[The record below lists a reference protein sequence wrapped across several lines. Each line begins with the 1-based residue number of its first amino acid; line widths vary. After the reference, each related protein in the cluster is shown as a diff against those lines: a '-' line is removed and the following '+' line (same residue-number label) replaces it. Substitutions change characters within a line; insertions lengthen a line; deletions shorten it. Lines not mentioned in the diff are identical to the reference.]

1 MSNLN
6 KMQQQQASGM
16 TPAES
21 IKANLKA
28 NTLAQHESLKAN
40 QKKAKEPIV
49 LLGDKVNLALQ
60 NSANELGKAEQHGTS
75 ASICIR
81 DSIGYAE
88 PVFEKFDYAEW
99 TQAIKNMNA
108 TLVKSFDVTTST
120 ADDILT
126 KNLIKALPFDKPK
139 KVGKDSE
146 RMRNKREAEKKFAHM
161 GIAEL
166 KALMT
171 KTDVIETMKTLISV
185 IAQKEKSSVKDSE
198 KVAKEFIKQQK
209 LVISEFTKDA
219 TQEQLV
225 GMVQYIQTIKN

>member
-6 KMQQQQASGM
+6 KVTTVTVG
-16 TPAES
+16 
-21 IKANLKA
+21 KG
-28 NTLAQHESLKAN
+28 LKAN
-40 QKKAKEPIV
+40 QKKAQESV
-49 LLGDKVNLALQ
+49 LVLSNEVNEALQ
-60 NSANELGKAEQHGTS
+60 NSANELGKAEQHGNS
-75 ASICIR
+75 ASACITN
-81 DSIGYAE
+81 SIGYAK

-99 TQAIKNMNA
+99 TQAIKNMNGM
-108 TLVKSFDVTTST
+108 LVKSFDITVST

-126 KNLIKALPFDKPK
+126 KNLVKALPFDKPK

-146 RMRNKREAEKKFAHM
+146 RMRAKREAEKKFAHM

-171 KTDVIETMKTLISV
+171 KTDAIETMKTLISV
-185 IAQKEKSSVKDSE
+185 IGQKEKSSVKDSE

>member
-6 KMQQQQASGM
+6 KVTTVTAG
-16 TPAES
+16 
-21 IKANLKA
+21 KG
-28 NTLAQHESLKAN
+28 LKAN
-40 QKKAKEPIV
+40 QKKAQESTLV
-49 LLGDKVNLALQ
+49 LSNEVNEALQ
-60 NSANELGKAEQHGTS
+60 KSADELGKAEQHGNS
-75 ASICIR
+75 AGVCITN
-81 DSIGYAE
+81 SIGYAE

-108 TLVKSFDVTTST
+108 LLVANFDVTTST

-146 RMRNKREAEKKFAHM
+146 RMRAKREAEKKFSHM

>member
-6 KMQQQQASGM
+6 KV
-16 TPAES
+16 TPV
-21 IKANLKA
+21 
-28 NTLAQHESLKAN
+28 ESLKAN
-40 QKKAKEPIV
+40 QKKAQESV
-49 LLGDKVNLALQ
+49 LVLSNEVNEALQ
-60 NSANELGKAEQHGTS
+60 NSANELGKAEQHGNS
-75 ASICIR
+75 ASACITN
-81 DSIGYAE
+81 SIAYAE

-99 TQAIKNMNA
+99 TQAIKNMNGM
-108 TLVKSFDVTTST
+108 LVNSFNITTST
-120 ADDILT
+120 ADDIIT

-146 RMRNKREAEKKFAHM
+146 RMRENRADEKPFMHM
-161 GIAEL
+161 GIAE
-166 KALMT
+166 
-171 KTDVIETMKTLISV
+171 IRTLIKKSADDSQALKILLSV
-185 IAQKEKSSVKDSE
+185 LTKKEKSTVKDSE

>member
-6 KMQQQQASGM
+6 KVTTVTAG
-16 TPAES
+16 
-21 IKANLKA
+21 KG
-28 NTLAQHESLKAN
+28 LKAN
-40 QKKAKEPIV
+40 QKKAQESTLV
-49 LLGDKVNLALQ
+49 LSNEVNEALHK
-60 NSANELGKAEQHGTS
+60 SANELGKAEQHGNS
-75 ASICIR
+75 AGVCITN
-81 DSIGYAE
+81 SIGYAE

-108 TLVKSFDVTTST
+108 LLVANFNVTTST

-126 KNLIKALPFDKPK
+126 KNLVKALPFDKPK

-146 RMRNKREAEKKFAHM
+146 RMRAKREAEKKFSHM

-185 IAQKEKSSVKDSE
+185 IAQKEKSSTKDSE

>member
-6 KMQQQQASGM
+6 KVTTVTAG
-16 TPAES
+16 
-21 IKANLKA
+21 KG
-28 NTLAQHESLKAN
+28 LKAN
-40 QKKAKEPIV
+40 QKKAQESTLV
-49 LLGDKVNLALQ
+49 LSNEVNEALHK
-60 NSANELGKAEQHGTS
+60 SANELGKAEQHGNS
-75 ASICIR
+75 AGVCITN
-81 DSIGYAE
+81 SIGYAE

-108 TLVKSFDVTTST
+108 LLVANFNVTTST

-126 KNLIKALPFDKPK
+126 KNLVKALPFDKPK

-146 RMRNKREAEKKFAHM
+146 RMRAKREAEKKFSHM

-198 KVAKEFIKQQK
+198 KVAKDFIKQQK

>member
-6 KMQQQQASGM
+6 KVTTVTAG
-16 TPAES
+16 
-21 IKANLKA
+21 KG
-28 NTLAQHESLKAN
+28 LKAN
-40 QKKAKEPIV
+40 QKKAQESTLV
-49 LLGDKVNLALQ
+49 LSNEVNEALHK
-60 NSANELGKAEQHGTS
+60 SANELGKAEQHGNS
-75 ASICIR
+75 AGVCITN
-81 DSIGYAE
+81 SIGYAE

-108 TLVKSFDVTTST
+108 LLVANFNVTTST

-126 KNLIKALPFDKPK
+126 KNLVKALPFDKPK

-146 RMRNKREAEKKFAHM
+146 RMRAKREAEKKFSHM

-171 KTDVIETMKTLISV
+171 KTDVIETMKTLIAV

>member
-6 KMQQQQASGM
+6 KVTTVTAG
-16 TPAES
+16 
-21 IKANLKA
+21 NG
-28 NTLAQHESLKAN
+28 LKAN
-40 QKKAKEPIV
+40 QKKAQESV
-49 LLGDKVNLALQ
+49 LVLSNEVNEALQ
-60 NSANELGKAEQHGTS
+60 NSANELGKAEQHGNS
-75 ASICIR
+75 ASVCITN
-81 DSIGYAE
+81 SIAYAK

-99 TQAIKNMNA
+99 TQAVKNINA
-108 TLVKSFDVTTST
+108 ELVANFNVTTST
-120 ADDILT
+120 ADDIIT

-185 IAQKEKSSVKDSE
+185 IAQKEKSTVKDSE

-219 TQEQLV
+219 SQEQLV

>member
-6 KMQQQQASGM
+6 KVTTVTVG
-16 TPAES
+16 
-21 IKANLKA
+21 KG
-28 NTLAQHESLKAN
+28 LKAN
-40 QKKAKEPIV
+40 QKKAQESV
-49 LLGDKVNLALQ
+49 LVLSTEVNEALQ
-60 NSANELGKAEQHGTS
+60 NSANELGKAEQHGNS
-75 ASICIR
+75 ASACITN
-81 DSIGYAE
+81 SIAYAK

-99 TQAIKNMNA
+99 TQAIKNMNGM
-108 TLVKSFDVTTST
+108 LVKSFDITVST

-126 KNLIKALPFDKPK
+126 KNLVKALPFDKPK

-146 RMRNKREAEKKFAHM
+146 RMRAKREAEKKFAHM

-171 KTDVIETMKTLISV
+171 KTDAIETMKTLISV
-185 IAQKEKSSVKDSE
+185 IGQKEKSSVKDSE

-219 TQEQLV
+219 SQEQLV

>member
-6 KMQQQQASGM
+6 KV
-16 TPAES
+16 TPLES
-21 IKANLKA
+21 CKINLRA
-28 NTLAQHESLKAN
+28 NTLQQAESLKAN
-40 QKKAKEPIV
+40 QKKAKEPV
-49 LLGDKVNLALQ
+49 LVLSNSVNLALQ
-60 NSANELGKAEQHGTS
+60 KSADELGKAEQHGTS
-75 ASICIR
+75 ASLCIR

-88 PVFEKFDYAEW
+88 PVFKTFDYAEW
-99 TQAIKNMNA
+99 TQAIKNMNGM
-108 TLVKSFDVTTST
+108 LVKSFDVTIST

-171 KTDVIETMKTLISV
+171 KTDVIETMKTLIAV

>member
-6 KMQQQQASGM
+6 KV
-16 TPAES
+16 TPV
-21 IKANLKA
+21 
-28 NTLAQHESLKAN
+28 ESLKAN
-40 QKKAKEPIV
+40 QKKAQESV
-49 LLGDKVNLALQ
+49 LVLSNEVNEALQ
-60 NSANELGKAEQHGTS
+60 NSANELGKAEQHGNS
-75 ASICIR
+75 ASVCITN
-81 DSIGYAE
+81 SIAYAK

-99 TQAIKNMNA
+99 TQAVKNINA
-108 TLVKSFDVTTST
+108 ELVANFNVTTST
-120 ADDILT
+120 ADDIIT

-185 IAQKEKSSVKDSE
+185 IAQKEKSTVKDSE

-219 TQEQLV
+219 SQEQLV

>member
-6 KMQQQQASGM
+6 KVTTVTAG
-16 TPAES
+16 
-21 IKANLKA
+21 KG
-28 NTLAQHESLKAN
+28 LKAN
-40 QKKAKEPIV
+40 QKKAQESTLV
-49 LLGDKVNLALQ
+49 LSNEVNEALQ
-60 NSANELGKAEQHGTS
+60 KSADELGKAEQHGNS
-75 ASICIR
+75 AGVCITN
-81 DSIGYAE
+81 SIGYAE

-108 TLVKSFDVTTST
+108 LLVANFNVTTST

-126 KNLIKALPFDKPK
+126 KNLVKALPFDKPK

-146 RMRNKREAEKKFAHM
+146 RMRAKREAEKKFSHM

-171 KTDVIETMKTLISV
+171 KTDVIETMKTLIAV

>member
-6 KMQQQQASGM
+6 KVTTVTAG
-16 TPAES
+16 
-21 IKANLKA
+21 KG
-28 NTLAQHESLKAN
+28 LKAN
-40 QKKAKEPIV
+40 QKKAQESTLV
-49 LLGDKVNLALQ
+49 LSNEVNEALHK
-60 NSANELGKAEQHGTS
+60 SANELGKAEQHGNS
-75 ASICIR
+75 AGVCITN
-81 DSIGYAE
+81 SIGYAE

-108 TLVKSFDVTTST
+108 LLVANFNVTTST

-126 KNLIKALPFDKPK
+126 KNLVKALPFDKPK

-146 RMRNKREAEKKFAHM
+146 RMRAKREAEKKFSHM

>member
-6 KMQQQQASGM
+6 KVTTVTVG
-16 TPAES
+16 
-21 IKANLKA
+21 KG
-28 NTLAQHESLKAN
+28 LKAN
-40 QKKAKEPIV
+40 QKKAQESTLI
-49 LLGDKVNLALQ
+49 LSNSVNLALQ
-60 NSANELGKAEQHGTS
+60 KSADELGKAEQHGNS
-75 ASICIR
+75 ASVCITN
-81 DSIGYAE
+81 SIGYAE

-108 TLVKSFDVTTST
+108 LLVANFDVTTST

-146 RMRNKREAEKKFAHM
+146 RMRAKREAEKKFAHM

-209 LVISEFTKDA
+209 LVISEFTKEA

>member
-6 KMQQQQASGM
+6 KVTTVTAG
-16 TPAES
+16 
-21 IKANLKA
+21 KG
-28 NTLAQHESLKAN
+28 LKAN
-40 QKKAKEPIV
+40 QKKAQESTLI
-49 LLGDKVNLALQ
+49 LSDSVNFALQ
-60 NSANELGKAEQHGTS
+60 KSADELGKAEQYGNS
-75 ASICIR
+75 ASDCIAN
-81 DSIGYAE
+81 SIGYAE
-88 PVFEKFDYAEW
+88 PVFKTFDYAEW
-99 TQAIKNMNA
+99 TQAIKNMNGM
-108 TLVKSFDVTTST
+108 LVKSFDITVST

-126 KNLIKALPFDKPK
+126 KNLVKALPFDKPK

-146 RMRNKREAEKKFAHM
+146 RMRAKREAEKKFAHM

-171 KTDVIETMKTLISV
+171 KTDAIETMKTLISV
-185 IAQKEKSSVKDSE
+185 IGQKEKSSVKDSE

-219 TQEQLV
+219 SQEQLV

>member
-6 KMQQQQASGM
+6 KVTTVTVG
-16 TPAES
+16 
-21 IKANLKA
+21 KG
-28 NTLAQHESLKAN
+28 LKAN
-40 QKKAKEPIV
+40 QKKAQESV
-49 LLGDKVNLALQ
+49 LVLSNEVNEALQ
-60 NSANELGKAEQHGTS
+60 NSANELGKAEQHGNS
-75 ASICIR
+75 ASVCITN
-81 DSIGYAE
+81 SIAYAK
-88 PVFEKFDYAEW
+88 PVFETFDYAEW
-99 TQAIKNMNA
+99 TQAVKNINA
-108 TLVKSFDVTTST
+108 ELVANFNVTTST
-120 ADDILT
+120 ADDIIT

-185 IAQKEKSSVKDSE
+185 IAQKEKSTVKDSE

-219 TQEQLV
+219 SQEQLV

>member
-6 KMQQQQASGM
+6 KVTTVTAG
-16 TPAES
+16 
-21 IKANLKA
+21 KG
-28 NTLAQHESLKAN
+28 LKAN
-40 QKKAKEPIV
+40 QKKAQESTLV
-49 LLGDKVNLALQ
+49 LSNEVNEALHK
-60 NSANELGKAEQHGTS
+60 SANELGKAEQHGNS
-75 ASICIR
+75 AGVCITN
-81 DSIGYAE
+81 SIGYAE

-108 TLVKSFDVTTST
+108 LLVANFNVTTST

-126 KNLIKALPFDKPK
+126 KNLVKALPFDKPK

-146 RMRNKREAEKKFAHM
+146 RMRAKREAEKKFSHM

-209 LVISEFTKDA
+209 LVISEFTKEA